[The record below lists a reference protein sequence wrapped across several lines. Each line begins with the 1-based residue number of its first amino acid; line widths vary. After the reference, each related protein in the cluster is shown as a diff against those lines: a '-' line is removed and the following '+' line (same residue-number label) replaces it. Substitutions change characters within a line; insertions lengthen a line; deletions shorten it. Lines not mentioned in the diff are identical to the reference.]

1 MNWVNAKDRFPGVGS
16 LPKSLQHASRRSQ
29 KPPRT
34 TSTSLA
40 VNDGVMNSAVYQKIP
55 EENVRVLVC
64 TLELKPSWVIHQDD
78 DLNHTSTSEW
88 LKKQKQSEVFGVM

>member
-1 MNWVNAKDRFPGVGS
+1 
-16 LPKSLQHASRRSQ
+16 
-29 KPPRT
+29 
-34 TSTSLA
+34 
-40 VNDGVMNSAVYQKIP
+40 MNSAVYQKIP

-78 DLNHTSTSEW
+78 DPNHTSTSEW

>member
-1 MNWVNAKDRFPGVGS
+1 MQNTVSQEWAAYQNHSNTHPGGH
-16 LPKSLQHASRRSQ
+16 K
-29 KPPRT
+29 KNPRT

-64 TLELKPSWVIHQDD
+64 TLELKQSWVIHQDD
-78 DLNHTSTSEW
+78 DPNHTSTSEW